1 MYIDIN
7 CRGSGATRLN
17 ISAGTHWIG
26 TAIDCAIRVTGAGV
40 GLRHARLE
48 LQPDGRYSVVDLGC
62 SAGTRVNGQRV
73 VTAGP
78 LGASDTVHIG
88 DCEFS
93 VRSPFPSES
102 DPAELISMFS
112 AQRAAQSSKPE
123 NTVGGAE
130 QIPINDHVSAV
141 GMLGAVRRLH
151 QALLQRF
158 DLRRQDIE
166 RMTDRELR
174 ELAANLLA
182 PMVGPEAAGIGVS
195 SQELM
200 RVVLDEALGLGPLES
215 ILADDEVREVMVN
228 GPDAIFVERRGRLEQ
243 LSIRFSG
250 EAALRGIIERIV
262 SPLGRRVDD
271 ASPMVDARLTDG
283 SRVNVVLSPLAV
295 HGSAV
300 TIRRF
305 GRRRLCADDLVDGGS
320 LDRAMLD
327 FLAVCV
333 AHRRNILVSG
343 GTGSGKTTLLNVL
356 SGLIPPVERVI
367 TIEDSA
373 ELAFAHPNLVALE
386 ARPTNIEGRGEITI
400 RDLVRNALRMRPDRI
415 VIGECRGGEA
425 LDMLQAMNTGH
436 DGSLS
441 TVHANSPRELLSRLE
456 VMVLM
461 SGVELPVP
469 AIREQIAASVH
480 IVVHQTRYACGTR
493 RITRITELTG
503 LVGGTIQ
510 MQDLFRFERGPL
522 DASGRSTGRFVAQG
536 HVPQFYDELQRS
548 GVSLDRRLFGSY
560 GAEQ

>member
-1 MYIDIN
+1 MNIALS
-7 CRGSGATRLN
+7 CRGGAVTRLP
-17 ISAGTHWIG
+17 IVAGTHWVG
-26 TAIDCAIRVTGAGV
+26 TAMDCAIRVTGAGV
-40 GLRHARLE
+40 GLRHARLD
-48 LQPDGRYSVVDLGC
+48 LLPDGRFSLVDLGC

-73 VTAGP
+73 VTSGP
-78 LGASDTVHIG
+78 LSASDVVHVG

-93 VRSPFPSES
+93 
-102 DPAELISMFS
+102 I
-112 AQRAAQSSKPE
+112 
-123 NTVGGAE
+123 
-130 QIPINDHVSAV
+130 HSAV
-141 GMLGAVRRLH
+141 PDEAVAIEVAPITTAEMSLHPTSAESTAALLDAVRRLH
-151 QALLQRF
+151 QALISRF
-158 DLRRQDIE
+158 DLRRQDVS
-166 RMTDRELR
+166 RMSDAELR
-174 ELAANLLA
+174 TLAENLLA
-182 PMVGPEAAGIGVS
+182 PTVGAEAARIGVS
-195 SQELM
+195 PQELM
-200 RVVLDEALGLGPLES
+200 RIVLDEALGLGPLEAV
-215 ILADDEVREVMVN
+215 LVDDEIREVMIN

-250 EAALRGIIERIV
+250 ERALRGIIERIV

-271 ASPMVDARLTDG
+271 ASPMVDARLPDG

-295 HGSAV
+295 HGTAV

-305 GRRRLCADDLVDGGS
+305 GRRKLCADDLVAGGS
-320 LDRAMLD
+320 LDRSMLD
-327 FLAVCV
+327 FLSVCV

-356 SGLIPPVERVI
+356 SGLIPEAERVI

-373 ELAFAHPNLVALE
+373 ELAFEHPNLVALE

-461 SGVELPVP
+461 SGVDLPVP

-480 IVVHQTRYACGTR
+480 IVVHQTRYPCGTR

-503 LVGGTIQ
+503 LVSGTIQ
-510 MQDLFRFERGPL
+510 MQDLFRFERGPM
-522 DASGRSTGRFVAQG
+522 DAAGRSTGRFVAQG
-536 HVPQFYDELQRS
+536 HVPQFYDELQRG
-548 GVSLDRRLFGSY
+548 GVPLDRRLFDSRGVGS
-560 GAEQ
+560 